1 MVSPLRRIRR
11 ERGLSQDDV
20 ARRVPQVSTTAIRAF
35 DRGESIPRGRT
46 LILLARGLGVS
57 VEDLLEGIEIE
68 GRKEKATPQTEE
80 VSNREVLTET

>member
-46 LILLARGLGVS
+46 LILLARGSASL
-57 VEDLLEGIEIE
+57 
-68 GRKEKATPQTEE
+68 
-80 VSNREVLTET
+80 